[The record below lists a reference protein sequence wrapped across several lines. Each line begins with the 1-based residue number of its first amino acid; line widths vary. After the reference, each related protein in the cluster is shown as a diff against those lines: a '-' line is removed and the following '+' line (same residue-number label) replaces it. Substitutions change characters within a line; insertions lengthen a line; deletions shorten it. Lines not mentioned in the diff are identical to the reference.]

1 MVVVVGG
8 GLSLCICCKNQRSHC
23 KSNLPP
29 RIIVGTLME
38 PSIGPMLSGFVCCP
52 NFLVRVYLE
61 YYGMKRLGDF
71 LMLRLPWFG
80 NFLNICII
88 LPFEFGISK
97 AGTWF
102 EIKIYVCKRR
112 TIPWLGPRIF
122 RWENQIILTIDTHT
136 KPNRYRNEW
145 ILKEINQGM
154 HETTSSFSF
163 QDT

>member
-1 MVVVVGG
+1 MSLSIRMLVLRHMFLRCYNGSHKRSSREKEELSASVNQEARSERGVVVVVVGG

-97 AGTWF
+97 AGTCM
-102 EIKIYVCKRR
+102 IRDKNMCV
-112 TIPWLGPRIF
+112 
-122 RWENQIILTIDTHT
+122 
-136 KPNRYRNEW
+136 
-145 ILKEINQGM
+145 
-154 HETTSSFSF
+154 
-163 QDT
+163 